1 AGDANLCAASGAAN
15 HPLRRTR
22 MKVISKLT
30 VLGILLVSSCATVLM
45 QAESGKKVEP
55 PAPYGPVPS
64 PRQLQWHEME
74 FYGFLHFTV
83 NTFTD
88 KEWGYGDED
97 PAIFNPTDFDAEQ
110 IVRMAQE

>member
-1 AGDANLCAASGAAN
+1 MPVQKMIIVMVLCLVPFASGAVN
-15 HPLRRTR
+15 
-22 MKVISKLT
+22 
-30 VLGILLVSSCATVLM
+30 
-45 QAESGKKVEP
+45 P

-64 PRQLQWHEME
+64 ARQIQWHQME

-97 PAIFNPTDFDAEQ
+97 PAVFNPTAFAEPGSST
-110 IVRMAQE
+110 E